1 MTAKLSEREN
11 RVQKRFISK
20 FCFSEKGRVY
30 LRTDEH
36 GIDKIIDFILSE
48 LCASEKWI
56 SVKDR
61 LPEKKGYYLVYSG
74 KFPEPCRVCWFECG
88 TFSWHS
94 LSLENIGDY
103 ITHWTPSPRPPKDGA
118 K

>member
-48 LCASEKWI
+48 LRAAEK
-56 SVKDR
+56 SVLDR
-61 LPEKKGYYLVYSG
+61 VEIIPTTHTETVLLIESIAGNWMLTENAMKWHKFINLPENKSRILRLR
-74 KFPEPCRVCWFECG
+74 EDAE
-88 TFSWHS
+88 
-94 LSLENIGDY
+94 
-103 ITHWTPSPRPPKDGA
+103 PPKDGA